1 MLIGFV
7 LAIDNIFYANFGK
20 IMQKIKQ
27 FMKSRKGLVLTAIVM
42 FGVLFFA
49 FRNINAVNSNE
60 VITQQQRLLSAV
72 TSLLEQQHYSPKK
85 INDDFSKSI
94 FKSYL
99 EQLDGDKTIFTQADI
114 ASFKKMEN
122 TIDDEIKGA
131 PLQFQPAVSAM
142 YEKRVEE
149 TVNIYKSILATPF
162 NYSVDESVQLDGERI
177 GYSTDELDRK
187 DRWRKKLKYYSLERF
202 TALQEEREKNK
213 GKEGFKFL
221 PDDSLEVQSRTS
233 ILKMMDR
240 TFTRIKKTYTSEQ
253 RFNAFINVI
262 TNLMDPHTDYFP
274 PAEKRSF
281 DEKMSN
287 QFYGIGAQLQQD
299 DNGIKIASV
308 VTGGPAWKS
317 GSIVAGDII
326 TKVAQGN
333 EAAVD
338 VSGYATEDAV
348 RLIRGNKGT
357 TVNLTLKKQD
367 GTTATVSMIREKIEQ
382 DEGLARSAIVMRG
395 VDKIGYIALPDFYA
409 NFEDKNGFRCS
420 DDVAKEVK
428 KLKEE
433 KVKGIVI
440 DLRNNG
446 GGSLVEV
453 VKMVGLFIKSGIVVQ
468 VKERDGQVDQQTWR
482 DNDESVL
489 YDGPLT
495 VMVNESSASASE
507 IFAAA
512 IQDYARGVIIGSSST
527 YGKGTVQR
535 PIPFGKPI
543 DFFSN
548 RTEYG
553 AVGLT
558 FQKFYRVNGGSTQL
572 RGVVPDV
579 VMPDVYEYLKIR
591 EKDNPNSLP
600 WDAIPQAPYDPWVN
614 AAPNTLSTISK
625 QQQERILADPN
636 FNLLKSNLK
645 WLSTRTDSPI
655 NLQLDKFKLMQKQV
669 LNTVE
674 QNNNLLKLKNE
685 MSVAAMEA
693 DKDKFYNN
701 PDKNK
706 GIRYQEWLKSLRF
719 DVQIEAGVKI
729 IEEIAKSNQNTVHK

>member
-7 LAIDNIFYANFGK
+7 LSVDNNFCTNFGV
-20 IMQKIKQ
+20 IMQKIKE
-27 FMKSRKGLVLTAIVM
+27 FMKRRKGLVLTTVIL

-49 FRNINAVNSNE
+49 FRNINSVTSNE

-85 INDDFSKSI
+85 INDDFSKRV

-99 EQLDGDKTIFTQADI
+99 GQLDGDKTLFTQADI
-114 ASFKKMEN
+114 MAFKKME
-122 TIDDEIKGA
+122 TSIDDEIKGS
-131 PLQFQPAVSAM
+131 PLQFQPAVSAL

-149 TVNIYKSILATPF
+149 TVNIYKSILGSPF
-162 NYSVDESVQLDGERI
+162 NFNTDESVQLDGERI
-177 GYSTDELDRK
+177 NYSSDELERK
-187 DRWRKKLKYYSLERF
+187 DRWRKKLKYYTLERF

-213 GKEGFKFL
+213 DKDGFKVL
-221 PDDSLEVQSRTS
+221 PDDSLEVQARTS

-240 TFTRIKKTYTSEQ
+240 TFTRIKKTYTSDQ
-253 RFNAFINVI
+253 RFNAFVNVI

-274 PAEKRSF
+274 PAEKRTF

-287 QFYGIGAQLQQD
+287 QFFGIGAQLQQD

-317 GSIVAGDII
+317 GSLIAGDII

-333 EAAVD
+333 EAPVD

-348 RLIRGNKGT
+348 KLIRGNKGT
-357 TVNLTLKKQD
+357 TVKLTLKKQD
-367 GTTATVSMIREKIEQ
+367 GTTITVSMVREKIEQ

-395 VDKIGYIALPDFYA
+395 ADKIGYIALPDFYA

-420 DDVAKEVK
+420 DDVAKEVV
-428 KLKEE
+428 KLKNEQ
-433 KVKGIVI
+433 VKGIVI

-453 VKMVGLFIKSGIVVQ
+453 VKMVGLFIKSGPVVQ

-512 IQDYARGVIIGSSST
+512 IQDYKRGIIIGSSST

-535 PIPFGKPI
+535 PIPFGKPV

-558 FQKFYRVNGGSTQL
+558 FQKFYRVSGGSTQL
-572 RGVVPDV
+572 KGVIPDV
-579 VMPDVYEYLKIR
+579 IMPDAYEFLKIR

-600 WDAIPQAPYDPWVN
+600 WDAIPSTPYEYWTN
-614 AAPNTLSTISK
+614 ESPNTITSISK
-625 QQQERILADPN
+625 HQQERILSDPN
-636 FNLLKSNLK
+636 LNLLKSNLL
-645 WLSTRTDSPI
+645 WLSTRSDSPI
-655 NLQLDKFKLMQKQV
+655 NLQLEKFKLMQKQV
-669 LNTVE
+669 SNTVE
-674 QNNNLLKLKNE
+674 QNNNLLKLKKE
-685 MSVAAMEA
+685 MSISAMDA

-706 GIRYQEWLKSLRF
+706 GIRYQEWLKSLKF

-729 IEEIAKSNQNTVHK
+729 IEEISKLTQNTVLN

>member
-1 MLIGFV
+1 LLIGFV

-72 TSLLEQQHYSPKK
+72 TTLLEQQHYSPKK
-85 INDDFSKSI
+85 INDDFSKNI

-114 ASFKKMEN
+114 ASLKKMET

-162 NYSVDESVQLDGERI
+162 NYSVDESVQLEGERSN
-177 GYSTDELDRK
+177 YTNDEAERK

-202 TALQEEREKNK
+202 IDLQQEREKNK
-213 GKEGFKFL
+213 DKEGYKIL
-221 PDDSLEVQSRTS
+221 PDDSLEVQARTS
-233 ILKMMDR
+233 VLKMMDR
-240 TFTRIKKTYTSEQ
+240 TFTRIKKTYTPEQ
-253 RFNAFINVI
+253 RFNSFINVI

-299 DNGIKIASV
+299 DNGIKIASLV
-308 VTGGPAWKS
+308 SGGPAWKS
-317 GSIVAGDII
+317 GAIVVGDII
-326 TKVAQGN
+326 IKVAQGN

-348 RLIRGNKGT
+348 KLIRGNKGT
-357 TVNLTLKKQD
+357 TVKLTFKKQD
-367 GTTATVSMIREKIEQ
+367 GTTTTVTMIREKIEQ

-395 VDKIGYIALPDFYA
+395 TDKIGYIALPDFYA

-420 DDVAKEVK
+420 DDIAKEVT
-428 KLKEE
+428 KLKHEN
-433 KVKGIVI
+433 VKGIVI

-453 VKMVGLFIKSGIVVQ
+453 VKMVGLFIKTGPVVQ
-468 VKERDGQVDQQTWR
+468 VKERDGQVDQSTWR

-495 VMVNESSASASE
+495 VMVNELSASASE

-512 IQDYARGVIIGSSST
+512 IQDYKRGVIIGSTST

-543 DFFSN
+543 DFYSN

-579 VMPDVYEYLKIR
+579 VMPDAYEFLKIR

-600 WDAIPQAPYDPWVN
+600 WDAIPQAPYDAWVN

-636 FNLLKSNLK
+636 LNLLKDNLK
-645 WLSTRTDSPI
+645 WLSARVDNPVS
-655 NLQLDKFKLMQKQV
+655 LQIDKFKLMQKQV

-729 IEEIAKSNQNTVHK
+729 IEEIAKSNQNTVHN